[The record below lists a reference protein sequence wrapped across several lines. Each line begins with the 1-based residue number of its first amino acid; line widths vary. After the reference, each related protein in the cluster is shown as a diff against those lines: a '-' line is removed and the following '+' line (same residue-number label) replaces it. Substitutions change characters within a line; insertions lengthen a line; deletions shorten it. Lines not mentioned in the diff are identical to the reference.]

1 SSSPEQL
8 RANLDQVR
16 TTIIRQKSYLDELE
30 ETQRRLKSELAEI
43 GYPVLTLP
51 PEIVSRIFVECLPGH
66 GRVRPSPD
74 APPLSLAQICRHW
87 REIALSSSELW

>member
-1 SSSPEQL
+1 EQL
-8 RANLDQVR
+8 RADLDQVR
-16 TTIIRQKSYLDELE
+16 MTITRQKAYLDELE
-30 ETQRRLKSELAEI
+30 ETRRRLESELAQI
-43 GYPVLTLP
+43 VYPVLSLP

-87 REIALSSSELW
+87 REIALSSCELW